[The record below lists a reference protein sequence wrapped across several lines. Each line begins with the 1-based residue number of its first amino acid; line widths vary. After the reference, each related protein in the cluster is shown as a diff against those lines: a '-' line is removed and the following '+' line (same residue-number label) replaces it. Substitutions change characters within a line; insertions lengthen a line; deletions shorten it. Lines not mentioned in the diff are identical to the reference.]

1 MDNKQP
7 ALTGDPLN
15 ALVMRALR
23 IAQADAR
30 MSDVA
35 LSKMVDVRVQTLRRW
50 MDDERAMPASPF
62 LRIAAALN
70 VDVSALLDDAQAQ
83 ISK

>member
-15 ALVMRALR
+15 AVVMRALR
-23 IAQADAR
+23 NAQHDAK

-35 LSKMVDVRVQTLRRW
+35 LAQKVDVKVQTLRRW

-62 LRIAAALN
+62 LRIAAALGVN
-70 VDVSALLDDAQAQ
+70 VSALLDSAQAQ